1 MLDAHLGAEQEQARG
16 AGANEPVW
24 RGSGILEK
32 IFSKKL
38 LLVFTSVHSHD
49 MISSSGIT
57 RKEKITMTD
66 AYIIKD
72 DYDQTTVT
80 VVIGAENGE
89 VAVELAKQQ
98 GF

>member
-1 MLDAHLGAEQEQARG
+1 
-16 AGANEPVW
+16 
-24 RGSGILEK
+24 
-32 IFSKKL
+32 
-38 LLVFTSVHSHD
+38 
-49 MISSSGIT
+49 
-57 RKEKITMTD
+57 MTD

-98 GF
+98 GFEGEGDLYSVGPVNVINA